1 MRSKTKNYSSS
12 IPAALLLGYILLFY
26 WTAHSATE
34 VAQKTASSSF
44 SKEATNSNSTS
55 FAAAKWTEEQSSAA
69 AAFEQNSK
77 HQEREREIIIFKA
90 FLFYV
95 VLMFLLFTQTSVGH
109 LPSIIYHRKRDRAGI
124 IESIIC
130 RAEVFWGS
138 KRGCYKRW
146 ENGKM
151 TFPSFFSALHATSH
165 MLSCKGS
172 S

>member
-69 AAFEQNSK
+69 AAAFEQNSK
-77 HQEREREIIIFKA
+77 HQEREIIIFKA

-95 VLMFLLFTQTSVGH
+95 VLMFLLFTQTSVRH